1 MPRRSKRLQKKAA
14 EEIIDLTV
22 QEVTESKKEVVKPK
36 KSKDLKTIQ
45 EENVDSHQSK
55 EVIDL
60 TLQDDVEAKN
70 EIAEPKNNENALE
83 TSKVNN
89 ISSDIKKETSDS
101 KSSKEVTQQDSSK
114 EFIESEG
121 SLIIDESETQ
131 QPKAS
136 KDVIEP
142 QLKHENNDTECNQ
155 ETVQPETSRSINDSQ
170 SLDNTLDSKSS
181 SRINESDL
189 SQNTISSKS
198 STEGSQ
204 IPLDPSQQTV
214 RYVHQPEKLYFRE
227 GRDILGLSVTGVV
240 KWYNVRAGYGFI
252 STDRLQADVFVH
264 ESAIIKK
271 NPRVFKTSLGDG
283 ERVRFDVLVGRKG
296 MPEAANVTGPN
307 GGYVMG
313 SRYAL
318 DWRRQRSNKS
328 GMREYSSR
336 IDEKLSRYYDEF
348 SDSRKYENGKQS
360 RNMESNRRKRHQ
372 RSQEHKKAKRRKL
385 GSQDILDKR
394 TSDRS
399 RTCPDRMNG
408 NRSSNNRIDYEDE
421 KRMRKRARNRRKR
434 HNYTRNVRARKLR
447 VQELERE
454 LQGQSSTGDYDK
466 YIRI

>member
-1 MPRRSKRLQKKAA
+1 MGSRYALDWRRQRSN
-14 EEIIDLTV
+14 
-22 QEVTESKKEVVKPK
+22 
-36 KSKDLKTIQ
+36 KSGMR
-45 EENVDSHQSK
+45 EY
-55 EVIDL
+55 
-60 TLQDDVEAKN
+60 
-70 EIAEPKNNENALE
+70 
-83 TSKVNN
+83 
-89 ISSDIKKETSDS
+89 
-101 KSSKEVTQQDSSK
+101 
-114 EFIESEG
+114 
-121 SLIIDESETQ
+121 
-131 QPKAS
+131 
-136 KDVIEP
+136 
-142 QLKHENNDTECNQ
+142 
-155 ETVQPETSRSINDSQ
+155 
-170 SLDNTLDSKSS
+170 S
-181 SRINESDL
+181 SRIDEKLSRYYDEFSDNSKYEEGKQSRRMESNRRKRHQR
-189 SQNTISSKS
+189 SQEHKKAKRRKL
-198 STEGSQ
+198 GSQ
-204 IPLDPSQQTV
+204 
-214 RYVHQPEKLYFRE
+214 
-227 GRDILGLSVTGVV
+227 DILDKRTS
-240 KWYNVRAGYGFI
+240 
-252 STDRLQADVFVH
+252 DRSRTCPDRMNGNRSSNNRIDY
-264 ESAIIKK
+264 EDEKRMRKK

-348 SDSRKYENGKQS
+348 SDNSKYEEGKQS
-360 RNMESNRRKRHQ
+360 RRMESNRRKRHQ